1 MAAKSSYNTRMNMIS
16 FLESSD
22 GGFERKLAIAPGD
35 TQGINWFTIFIAA
48 NGGRK
53 SLLLRCLTDAAL
65 GRRRY
70 AAGRGQSIHLS
81 PPADLPQR
89 VIAISGTP
97 QDRFPRVGTRDLKAR
112 LQRSQGDFVYL
123 GPRASNGMSG
133 VAQSERSLV
142 GALVS
147 NRHLLAERAE
157 LLARSFSFLGLE
169 TGLSVNL
176 EFSAVLDKAAYPKL
190 NEERVLEI
198 QNFAQA
204 RGGPE
209 GKELTDSLEKYLSN
223 PLRIL
228 EAAKQRL
235 ALNRPAFRI
244 GTKLIGSGSRSPLN
258 AGMWELLLRLGH
270 VTVKSTSFRLKNSEQ
285 SIQGDRLSSGQ
296 WNWLGSFGAL
306 VAEMRNGSLI
316 LVDEPEN
323 SLHPGWQQDFIGEL
337 HAIVSKFQDCQ
348 VVVATHSPLIASG
361 VSPEWGSLRTLTRPS
376 RAGAFV
382 RSKELPTAF
391 GWAASEVYDEVF
403 GLKSSRSPA
412 FLAVADAALKRLSMG
427 EEISE
432 DQRQVWIS
440 QLTEASR
447 ALPASDAMRT
457 VLDSV
462 VRRLGSGAS
471 RTREGHKKVGK

>member
-1 MAAKSSYNTRMNMIS
+1 MAAKSPYHTRKQMIS

-22 GGFERKLAIAPGD
+22 GGFERKLAIAPVD
-35 TQGINWFTIFIAA
+35 KQGINWFTIFIAA

-112 LQRSQGDFVYL
+112 LQRYQGDFVYL

-157 LLARSFSFLGLE
+157 LLAHSFSYLGLE

-176 EFSAVLDKAAYPKL
+176 EFSALLDKAVSSKL
-190 NEERVLEI
+190 NEDKVLEI
-198 QNFAQA
+198 LNFAQA

-209 GKELTDSLEKYLSN
+209 GQELTDALEKYVSSPQL
-223 PLRIL
+223 IL

-235 ALNRPAFRI
+235 SLNRPAFRI
-244 GTKLIGSGSRSPLN
+244 GTRLIGSGSRGPLN

-270 VTVKSTSFRLKNSEQ
+270 VTVKSTVFHAKSSEQ
-285 SIQGDRLSSGQ
+285 AIPGDRLSSGQ

-306 VAEMRNGSLI
+306 VAEMRNKSLI

-337 HAIVSKFQDCQ
+337 HAIVSKFEDCQ

-361 VSPEWGSLRTLTRPS
+361 VSPDWGSLRTLTRPS

-382 RSKELPTAF
+382 RSQELPTAF

-412 FLAVADAALKRLSMG
+412 FLAVADAALKRLSIG

-432 DQRQVWIS
+432 DQKQLWIS

-447 ALPASDAMRT
+447 TLPAFDSMRT

-462 VRRLGSGAS
+462 IRRLRDDTSK
-471 RTREGHKKVGK
+471 TRKGRKKGGK